1 MKIRKPTRVPRE
13 SSRLK
18 KNAQIVIKSL
28 EDHNQTRCIDLYKYE
43 NGRYSFEVF
52 RRDPEDPM
60 GWRSIVPIDYP
71 SFKSFEQL
79 LTYLHKE
86 YPEMF
91 DWEVEKPQNQ
101 MHSRKAVFFDQVRD
115 TVLDPGIST
124 YKHMKKYVFGVFLI
138 YNWLS

>member
-1 MKIRKPTRVPRE
+1 MTYCWILASYGKISASMSTMKIRKPTRVPRE

-18 KNAQIVIKSL
+18 KNARIVIKSL
-28 EDHNQTRCIDLYKYE
+28 EDNNQTRCIDLYKYE
-43 NGRYSFEVF
+43 SGRYSFEVF

-91 DWEVEKPQNQ
+91 D
-101 MHSRKAVFFDQVRD
+101 
-115 TVLDPGIST
+115 
-124 YKHMKKYVFGVFLI
+124 
-138 YNWLS
+138 

>member
-1 MKIRKPTRVPRE
+1 MSTMKIRKPTRVPRE

-18 KNAQIVIKSL
+18 KNARIVIKSL

-43 NGRYSFEVF
+43 NGRYCFEVF

-91 DWEVEKPQNQ
+91 D
-101 MHSRKAVFFDQVRD
+101 
-115 TVLDPGIST
+115 
-124 YKHMKKYVFGVFLI
+124 
-138 YNWLS
+138 

>member
-18 KNAQIVIKSL
+18 KNARIVIKSL
-28 EDHNQTRCIDLYKYE
+28 EDHNQTRCIDLYKYK
-43 NGRYSFEVF
+43 NGKYSFEVF

-71 SFKSFEQL
+71 SFKSYEKL
-79 LTYLHKE
+79 LTYLINE

-91 DWEVEKPQNQ
+91 D
-101 MHSRKAVFFDQVRD
+101 
-115 TVLDPGIST
+115 
-124 YKHMKKYVFGVFLI
+124 
-138 YNWLS
+138 